1 MFKSSN
7 DQWIHMT
14 WRMFVTQTPQN
25 FITANRRRRYASN
38 IGVAFGIYDWSHH
51 KSLEDL
57 VTIPTKLSDNGL
69 HHHGNQN
76 YNIFGLTAEHE
87 IGRRHSRPC

>member
-1 MFKSSN
+1 MG
-7 DQWIHMT
+7 HYG
-14 WRMFVTQTPQN
+14 
-25 FITANRRRRYASN
+25 NRRRRYASN

-76 YNIFGLTAEHE
+76 YNICGLTAEHE
-87 IGRRHSRPC
+87 IVEDIAGHVYIG